1 MITIHQGDFTVTIYL
16 LKMRGFIQELGLAK
30 RRAAQLKPEKIR
42 IDELSSQQEKLHTEA
57 LLEVL
62 GKYITDEIYATFKT
76 TSEPA
81 MNQRCKFNPVT

>member
-1 MITIHQGDFTVTIYL
+1 MITIYQGDFTVTIYL
-16 LKMRGFIQELGLAK
+16 LKMRGSIQELGLAK

-62 GKYITDEIYATFKT
+62 GKYITDEIYATLKT

-81 MNQRCKFNPVT
+81 MNQQCKFTPVT

>member
-16 LKMRGFIQELGLAK
+16 LKMHRSIQELGLAK
-30 RRAAQLKPEKIR
+30 RTAAQLKPEKIR
-42 IDELSSQQEKLHTEA
+42 IDELSSQQEKLNTEA

-62 GKYITDEIYATFKT
+62 GKYVTDEIYAALKT

-81 MNQRCKFNPVT
+81 MNQQCKFAPVT

>member
-16 LKMRGFIQELGLAK
+16 LKMHRSIQELGLAK

-42 IDELSSQQEKLHTEA
+42 IDELSSQQEKLNTEA

-62 GKYITDEIYATFKT
+62 GKYVTDEIYAALKT

-81 MNQRCKFNPVT
+81 MNQQCKFAPVT

>member
-62 GKYITDEIYATFKT
+62 GKYITDEIYATLKT

-81 MNQRCKFNPVT
+81 MN

>member
-16 LKMRGFIQELGLAK
+16 LKMRRFIQELGLAK

-81 MNQRCKFNPVT
+81 MNQQCKFNPVT